1 MKKHK
6 TGRNPMKQSDIIKRY
21 KELYGDKF
29 DYSLFKYINGR
40 TKSKIK
46 CNTCGVIFKQRP
58 DSHLAG
64 NGCPNCA
71 KKYIGDLRRIEQE
84 EIIKRFIEI
93 HGDNYDYSNVKT
105 NGIHNKVEIICLK
118 ENHGSFL
125 QTPNNHLKGHGCP
138 VCKRNNHSEFLTL
151 NREEVIKRFVDLHGD
166 RYGYN
171 DFIYK
176 GQHEKGEIECREHG
190 IFLQTP
196 TNHLKGQGC
205 PGCKRSKGEKFIE
218 TILKKLNINFI
229 QEYKIPGYNFE
240 YDFYLP
246 DHKTFIEFNGRQH
259 YEPVEVFGGLEGFKI
274 TKRNDI
280 FKKELVKLRNE
291 KLLIFTYKQLNF
303 KELEIHLIAYINNCK
318 PFNIRR
324 NSFGSSRECS

>member
-1 MKKHK
+1 MQKQKA
-6 TGRNPMKQSDIIKRY
+6 GRKPMTQDDIIKRY

-29 DYSLFKYINGR
+29 DYSLFKYVNGR
-40 TKSKIK
+40 TKAKIK
-46 CNTCGVIFKQRP
+46 CNTCGYIFKQRP

-71 KKYIGDLRRIEQE
+71 KKYVAELKRIPRE

-93 HGDNYDYSNVKT
+93 HGNKYNYYKVIVGRIND
-105 NGIHNKVEIICLK
+105 KVEIICQID
-118 ENHGSFL
+118 NHGSFW
-125 QTPNNHLKGHGCP
+125 QTINNHLKGHGCP
-138 VCKRNNHSEFLTL
+138 ICRHVNQAISITL
-151 NREEVIKRFVDLHGD
+151 DQEEVIKRFVDLHGD
-166 RYGYN
+166 RYGYE

-176 GQHEKGEIECREHG
+176 GMNEKGEIECREHG
-190 IFLQTP
+190 IFFQTP

-205 PGCKRSKGEKFIE
+205 PGCNRSKGEKFIE

-274 TKRNDI
+274 TKRNDA
-280 FKKELVKLRNE
+280 FKKELVKMRGE
-291 KLLIFTYKQLNF
+291 TLLIFTYKQLNF
-303 KELEIHLIAYINNCK
+303 KELEIDLTTYILTVLT
-318 PFNIRR
+318 
-324 NSFGSSRECS
+324 